1 MASGNNT
8 TPGGMA
14 PEPQAALVGAIR
26 RLLKPLVRVLI
37 ANGIGLPYLVDLLKE
52 SFVETAVQ
60 YFSPEG
66 GRLTDSRLS
75 VMTGVHRKDVKRL
88 REQSPDA
95 AAPPRSV
102 SRGARMIGLWTG
114 DSRYLDADQQ
124 PRRLGRQE
132 FEALVLSVSQ
142 DVHPRTIIDEWLQ
155 RGLLETDDN
164 GDLQLRSEAFVPS
177 ENVSELAYY
186 FGRNLHDHLAAAG
199 ENLAGRQPPH
209 LERAVYYGGLTP
221 ESVAELQALAN
232 ARVSPLL
239 VEFNREILARR
250 EQDRDDPEANQRFC
264 LGAYVYSTGQEMGAG
279 R

>member
-8 TPGGMA
+8 TSGNMA
-14 PEPQAALVGAIR
+14 PEPHVALVGAIR

-52 SFVETAVQ
+52 SFVGTAVEH
-60 YFSPEG
+60 FSPEG

-88 REQSPDA
+88 REASPDTA
-95 AAPPRSV
+95 LPPRSV

-114 DSRYLDADQQ
+114 DPRYLDADQQ

-155 RGLLETDDN
+155 RGLLEADEN

-177 ENVSELAYY
+177 ENASELAYY

-199 ENLAGRQPPH
+199 ENLAGHRPPH
-209 LERAVYYGGLTP
+209 LERAVYYGGLSAA
-221 ESVAELQALAN
+221 SVAELQALAN
-232 ARVSPLL
+232 ARVGPLL

-250 EQDRDDPEANQRFC
+250 ERDRDDPEARHRFC
-264 LGAYVYSTGQEMGAG
+264 LGAYVYSNEQEAG